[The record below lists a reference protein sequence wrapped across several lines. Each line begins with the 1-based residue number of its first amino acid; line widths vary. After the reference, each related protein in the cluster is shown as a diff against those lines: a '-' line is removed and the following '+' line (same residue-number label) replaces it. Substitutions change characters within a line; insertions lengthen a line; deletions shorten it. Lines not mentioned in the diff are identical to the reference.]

1 MSTVPNFSVENDR
14 ESLNNVNCESL
25 QVSGDLT
32 VGSDLTVGGTIN
44 PAFSPN
50 GVSTAIPVAVGN
62 TDISVVQPPNSILTS
77 ITVVNT
83 GADFFTTNGVAG
95 DDLDLTIGTTV
106 GGAEIMPATALLND
120 LGGPVNWAAGIAL
133 PLFVGVVGA
142 RNGAAN
148 AFAPFPGAPSTTEAL
163 QMTVAPPPSL
173 FSAAGRTLNF
183 RFSVL
188 ANSLTSSSSVAVLC
202 TFQGVN

>member
-62 TDISVVQPPNSILTS
+62 TDISVVQPPNSVLTS

-83 GADFFTTNGVAG
+83 PPRYPSHVFFGLSLIKGVCPRKNPNGTLKIADFVDLFGVC
-95 DDLDLTIGTTV
+95 
-106 GGAEIMPATALLND
+106 
-120 LGGPVNWAAGIAL
+120 GPSKKPPNY
-133 PLFVGVVGA
+133 
-142 RNGAAN
+142 
-148 AFAPFPGAPSTTEAL
+148 L
-163 QMTVAPPPSL
+163 QLSL
-173 FSAAGRTLNF
+173 
-183 RFSVL
+183 
-188 ANSLTSSSSVAVLC
+188 
-202 TFQGVN
+202 QG